1 MENLFAEDLTRNEL
15 DGVNT
20 LLSRLV
26 RIGESAVQFNSS
38 VLIDAEQAC
47 YQKAIHFFVQI
58 LYKLYNQSRPVFYG
72 TYQMYLKSSYKIL
85 EQDIKLSKSHNF
97 YLGAKIVRGAY
108 MDSERESAKKLN
120 IDDPI
125 NESLEKTH
133 ESYNNA
139 IRLLLKDVKKYSK
152 TSIMIATHN
161 EESILLASQIM
172 KSLNIKPWSR
182 NVYFAQLYG
191 LCDHITLSLSQKG
204 FNSCKYVPFGPVK
217 SVIPYLIRRMMENKD
232 VIGKTKEERE
242 LIMAEIV
249 RRFLK

>member
-1 MENLFAEDLTRNEL
+1 MNDLFIEDLTREEL
-15 DGVNT
+15 HDVNV
-20 LLSRLV
+20 LLSRLI
-26 RIGESAVQFNSS
+26 RIGESAVEVNSS
-38 VLIDAEQAC
+38 VLIDAEQSF
-47 YQKAIHFFVQI
+47 YQQAIHFFVQI
-58 LYKLYNQSRPVFYG
+58 LYILYNRSRPVFYG
-72 TYQMYLKSSYKIL
+72 TYQMYLKSAYKCL
-85 EQDIKLSKSHNF
+85 EQDIKLSKIHNF

-108 MDSERESAKKLN
+108 MDSERERAKKLN
-120 IDDPI
+120 IEDPI
-125 NESLEKTH
+125 HETMENTH

-139 IRLLLKDVKKYSK
+139 IRLLLKEIKRNSK

-161 EESILLASQIM
+161 EESIVLASQIM
-172 KSLNIKPWSR
+172 STLNIKPKSKS
-182 NVYFAQLYG
+182 VYFAQLYG
-191 LCDHITLSLSQKG
+191 LCDHITLALSQKG

>member
-1 MENLFAEDLTRNEL
+1 MENLLLGDLTKEEL
-15 DGVNT
+15 YDVNT
-20 LLSRLV
+20 LLSRLI
-26 RIGESAVQFNSS
+26 RIGESAVEFNSS
-38 VLIDAEQAC
+38 VLIDAEQSY

-58 LYKLYNQSRPVFYG
+58 LYMLYNKTRPVFYG
-72 TYQMYLKSSYKIL
+72 TYQMYMKSSYKCL
-85 EQDIKLSKSHNF
+85 EQDIKLSKIHNF
-97 YLGAKIVRGAY
+97 YIGAKIVRGAY
-108 MDSERESAKKLN
+108 MDSERERSKKLN
-120 IDDPI
+120 IEDPI
-125 NESLEKTH
+125 HDSIEKTH

-139 IRLLLKDVKKYSK
+139 IKLLLKEIKRSSK
-152 TSIMIATHN
+152 ASIMIATHN

-172 KSLNIKPWSR
+172 YALNIKPNSK

-191 LCDHITLSLSQKG
+191 LCDHITLALSQRG